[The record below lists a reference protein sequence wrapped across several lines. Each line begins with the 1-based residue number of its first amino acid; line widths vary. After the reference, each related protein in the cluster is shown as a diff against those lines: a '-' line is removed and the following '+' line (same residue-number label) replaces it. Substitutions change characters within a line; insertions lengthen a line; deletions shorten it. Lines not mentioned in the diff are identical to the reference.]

1 MGQVTPDEPEPPR
14 RPAPQQVLVIVVALA
29 GVVTTLMLSMLPLL
43 AGVAVSSAFA
53 LVIGPVNVAGYITMI
68 LVAAQAPLRWAV
80 IRRIATAMI
89 VVSVVGASAAVTVLD
104 SRTSGPSF
112 LLAMSAMMA
121 VVVVL
126 AEFAVNRR

>member
-1 MGQVTPDEPEPPR
+1 M
-14 RPAPQQVLVIVVALA
+14 ALA
-29 GVVTTLMLSMLPLL
+29 GVVTTLMLSTIPIL

-53 LVIGPVNVAGYITMI
+53 LVIGPVNVAGYVTMI
-68 LVAAQAPLRWAV
+68 LVAAQAPLRWEV

-104 SRTSGPSF
+104 SHTSGPSF